1 MKTTRFLIIINI
13 LFIVTGIVIEP
24 SLTIVGNLNALIIG
38 SDTLITDYFVT
49 GSIGSAFLNAGLVG
63 LISISLLKLFKNE
76 SKGIAFASVML
87 MSGFSFFG
95 KNIYNIWPI
104 ILGTYV
110 YARFKK
116 KDFGDLLPVSFF
128 ATSFSPIVSEFAF
141 VYQGPLLFRIALSW
155 GVGISV
161 GFVVVLLASR
171 LYSVHKGYNLY
182 NVGFTIGILSTIYVS
197 LVKSFGYTIENEL
210 IWYQG
215 DTSKLYIYFF
225 TIFIIILIYSLYQ
238 LRFNLKPYKSLLKTT
253 GHNADYLAT
262 YGIYTIFLNMSI
274 NVIATLLFLLVY
286 KVPLNGPIIGGVLT
300 IAGFSAS
307 GKHLR
312 NITPIFLGALLG
324 SFTKTW
330 SITDPAVIL
339 SVLFGTGLAP
349 IAGTFGPLAG
359 IIASYINSS
368 VVLNTGTLH
377 GGLNLYNTG
386 FAIGIT
392 CAVIVPI
399 FEVVF
404 KLKNPNDIELL

>member
-1 MKTTRFLIIINI
+1 MKTTRFLITFNI
-13 LFIVTGIVIEP
+13 LLILTGLFIEP
-24 SLTIVGNLNALIIG
+24 SGAIISNLRQLIITG
-38 SDTLITDYFVT
+38 DTLITDYFVT
-49 GSIGSAFLNAGLVG
+49 GSIGSSFLNAGLVG
-63 LISISLLKLFKNE
+63 LMSIILLKVFKNE

-110 YARFKK
+110 FARFKK

-141 VYQGPLLFRIALSW
+141 VYQGPLLLRIALSW
-155 GVGISV
+155 SVGISV

-182 NVGFTIGILSTIYVS
+182 NVGFTIGILSTVYVS
-197 LVKSFGYTIENEL
+197 LVKSFGYTIHNEL
-210 IWYQG
+210 IWYRG
-215 DTSKLYIYFF
+215 DTSHLYLYF
-225 TIFIIILIYSLYQ
+225 TVLFIILGAYALIS
-238 LRFNLKPYKSLLKTT
+238 LRFDFRNYKSLLKTT
-253 GHNADYLAT
+253 GHSADYLSAFGFET
-262 YGIYTIFLNMSI
+262 MILNMSTNALFAI
-274 NVIATLLFLLVY
+274 LFLY
-286 KVPLNGPIIGGVLT
+286 FYEIPMNGPIIGGVLT

-307 GKHLR
+307 GKHIR
-312 NITPIFLGALLG
+312 NIYPIFLGALLG
-324 SFTKTW
+324 SLTKTW
-330 SITDPAVIL
+330 SITDPAVVL

-349 IAGTFGPLAG
+349 IAGAFGPLAG

-368 VVLNTGTLH
+368 VVLNTGALH

-392 CAVIVPI
+392 CAVVVPL

-404 KLKNPNDIELL
+404 KLRKYD